1 MLWLLIVTS
10 VLVLLIA
17 PLRQGFFAHWRFTIP
32 AAGALV
38 GGLVLTAFLVSFGV
52 PAWAMLILPPLLAL
66 HIGAAGKAWLD
77 QNLGPRTDR
86 GGQESGRGM

>member
-1 MLWLLIVTS
+1 MFWLLVVVS

-17 PLRQGFFAHWRFTIP
+17 PLRKGFFTHWRFTIP

-38 GGLVLTAFLVSFGV
+38 GGLMFAGFLVSFGV

-66 HIGAAGKAWLD
+66 HIGAACKAWLD
-77 QNLGPRTDR
+77 QNLGPRNEQ
-86 GGQESGRGM
+86 GGQEHGRRP